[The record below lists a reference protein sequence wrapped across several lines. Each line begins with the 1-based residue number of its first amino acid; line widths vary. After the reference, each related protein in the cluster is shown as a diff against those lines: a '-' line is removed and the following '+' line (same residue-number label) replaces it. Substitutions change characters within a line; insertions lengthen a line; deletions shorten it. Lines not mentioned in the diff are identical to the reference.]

1 MIFKENRSDTKLLE
15 KDTTDSQCV
24 ELDLLNDEPASES
37 DSEAE
42 ASDPTPAELVTEPS
56 TPIVRRSARKKNFP
70 DYFGWSA
77 NVVKVEPR
85 NVKEEEKDN
94 LLEAMQKEMESLEKN
109 DVWEPT
115 ELPEG
120 RQPDG
125 SKWVFKTKMDANGK
139 IERGQARLDPLRG
152 QLLRAGLDSG
162 RSSGRRAGGRE
173 VRNPLG
179 RQPTPI
185 PEGGGGQAEQREL
198 PLRGERAGGH
208 HGLRRRVRGRLHL
221 RRHHRTQTGLRQAA
235 DAVNRLQL
243 HQVDITTVFLNGQ
256 LEEEGYMVQPEGF
269 VSAGREHLVCRLKNG
284 IYGLKQS
291 PRCWNTTLDSHLKEL
306 GFVQLGSDPCIYRS
320 SGGDLCLLGVY
331 VDDIALA
338 SRSTARLTEMKIDTV
353 PRAITIHEDNQSTIS
368 YEQLSGSE

>member
-94 LLEAMQKEMESLEKN
+94 WLEAMQKEMESLEKN
-109 DVWEPT
+109 DVWEPK

-162 RSSGRRAGGRE
+162 RSSGCRAGGRE

-256 LEEEGYMVQPEGF
+256 LEEEGYMVG
-269 VSAGREHLVCRLKNG
+269 VCQCR
-284 IYGLKQS
+284 
-291 PRCWNTTLDSHLKEL
+291 
-306 GFVQLGSDPCIYRS
+306 
-320 SGGDLCLLGVY
+320 
-331 VDDIALA
+331 
-338 SRSTARLTEMKIDTV
+338 
-353 PRAITIHEDNQSTIS
+353 
-368 YEQLSGSE
+368 